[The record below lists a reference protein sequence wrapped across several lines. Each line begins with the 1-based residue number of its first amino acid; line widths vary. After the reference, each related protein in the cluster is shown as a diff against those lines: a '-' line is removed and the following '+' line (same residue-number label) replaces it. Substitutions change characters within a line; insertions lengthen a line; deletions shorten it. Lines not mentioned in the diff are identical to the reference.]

1 MPAAAP
7 SLRDNTVNIHH
18 FKQLGKAL
26 RSVPGLGACGRECL
40 VKGSAQ
46 FYQVV
51 KKDLLRAVVDRDF
64 ISICWALS
72 CRKISISS
80 MLVPGLLFF
89 FFISARVCNQV
100 ANVRALAA
108 FIQIGAVYRVQ
119 HRAQALERVQ
129 AR

>member
-26 RSVPGLGACGRECL
+26 RSVPDLGACGRECL

-51 KKDLLRAVVDRDF
+51 KKDLLRAVADRDF
-64 ISICWALS
+64 ICLCSRGDSAISKRVIAVLGQQAVNFFS
-72 CRKISISS
+72 GQVRASVYGVNYRAAISI
-80 MLVPGLLFF
+80 GYG
-89 FFISARVCNQV
+89 I
-100 ANVRALAA
+100 
-108 FIQIGAVYRVQ
+108 
-119 HRAQALERVQ
+119 
-129 AR
+129 